1 MTYRYPVLCAR
12 LRFFLGLTLVLH
24 YDQDC
29 IFAINYYNL
38 SFMTQNTSANPKSIK
53 NQIVLEGC
61 QKNYVTA
68 NRGQSFHKLT
78 LKKEILRLVFFIYSL
93 HTA

>member
-1 MTYRYPVLCAR
+1 
-12 LRFFLGLTLVLH
+12 
-24 YDQDC
+24 
-29 IFAINYYNL
+29 
-38 SFMTQNTSANPKSIK
+38 MTQNTSANPKSIK